1 MSIGQPVDQNGHVNI
16 WHRRVMPTTAIA
28 VAALMMSACAAGPV
42 ARTPVTDAPS
52 QPASEVIVSPD
63 PQQSAE
69 PQTGAADVFRAWV
82 EASRIP
88 DVDTACA
95 ALAPD
100 LQSRMIAEVNASG
113 AVSVETCEQMIA
125 AAAELYAAV
134 GDDGA
139 IDVAVQQETATNAT
153 LFVTY
158 LASGDCGTVVMQRTG
173 TEWIITDES
182 QECAG

>member
-1 MSIGQPVDQNGHVNI
+1 M
-16 WHRRVMPTTAIA
+16 
-28 VAALMMSACAAGPV
+28 AALLVTALTMSACAMGPV
-42 ARTPVTDAPS
+42 ASDPRPATPSP
-52 QPASEVIVSPD
+52 PASEVIASPD
-63 PQQSAE
+63 PQETEQ
-69 PQTGAADVFRAWV
+69 PQTGAADAFRAWV

-95 ALAPD
+95 GLAPD
-100 LQSRMIAEVNASG
+100 LQSRMIAELNASG
-113 AVSVETCEQMIA
+113 AVAVETCDQMIS

-139 IDVAVQQETATNAT
+139 VDVEVQQETATEAT

-182 QECAG
+182 RECAG

>member
-63 PQQSAE
+63 PQPSAE
-69 PQTGAADVFRAWV
+69 PQTG
-82 EASRIP
+82 
-88 DVDTACA
+88 A

-182 QECAG
+182 RECAG